1 MGHVNV
7 PLPSGSCNRQPSG
20 GGRRGCRGSARLSL
34 ELTVSESAPLLSAS
48 HWKQI
53 QRINFCAFISH
64 LYSREWIRTDPGC
77 QICLQIFPE

>member
-20 GGRRGCRGSARLSL
+20 GGGSARLSL
-34 ELTVSESAPLLSAS
+34 ELTVSESGPLLSTS

-53 QRINFCAFISH
+53 QRINSCAFISH
-64 LYSREWIRTDPGC
+64 LYSREWIGTDPGC
-77 QICLQIFPE
+77 HIRLQTFPQ